1 MMTNSDEK
9 LSVSTLLVLAL
20 TAVVPLSVATGFSNF
35 ERPRQVVLAVVAGLA
50 LICWG
55 VGLVRRGSASMASP
69 GTMALGAGFVGCVTV
84 SLAWSGILEF
94 GALSAVMWVS
104 LGAVF
109 LVLSAPVGR
118 RPRFLDWATAVAAG
132 ALGAGGLGIYDLFGF
147 SGLTPVWEPA
157 GATGGFDAMAFG
169 AAYYLVA
176 LPILVA
182 AVAISRGLR
191 RWFVA
196 VALVVASLHTVV
208 LIDGLLLGLL
218 VGAMGLSAL
227 VMGAFGGASVE
238 RPSKIA
244 IGSSALIAAVALGAL
259 VFYDRPDAPNLAD
272 DLPRVMQS
280 SEFDAE
286 MARQDSARWWFFAP
300 DRMESQTGQEYRSYL
315 NSTTL
320 GLWQDE
326 PIIGHGAGGWWL
338 MQSDVV
344 DVSDDDIAS
353 MFDRYPAFKS
363 PHSDYS
369 RIAVEQGALGLLL
382 FVLWLLGVA
391 TAIIGSLRSN
401 ELIDAEDGLVMWAL
415 ASTFVVGVAAMGF
428 VPLLEL
434 VSSAVVWVGAAAMAV
449 SVSAHRSSSNDWLA
463 VVSFGKQ
470 QGWVRYGT
478 VLLVTLVAV
487 AMAIPAVLHAKASL
501 ERGYGDHLMLHSQ
514 FDEAISWYEKS
525 HETYPAHPGILY
537 NQAVAYRIQGDA
549 VAGADEIQEALEMR
563 PYDARFHVLAAHVE
577 LAENRVRPALDNA
590 EEAVRTAP
598 MYLEAYEVYAAAL
611 QRRASYRDTAAVFES
626 VLELD
631 PPPDK
636 ERVFRVQYASLLSD
650 FFDDPEGAIEHL
662 EIAIEKFPVGSERSL
677 LGDRIEE
684 LENRIERERLEE
696 AGEPVPPELQPEI
709 DMDGH
714 DHDHGGPLDLHDHG
728 HDDDHGDGPP
738 ESPLPSDPQE
748 L

>member
-9 LSVSTLLVLAL
+9 LSVSTLLILAL

-50 LICWG
+50 LIAWG
-55 VGLVRRGSASMASP
+55 VGLVRRGSAKMASP
-69 GTMALGAGFVGCVTV
+69 GTMALGAGFVGCVAI
-84 SLAWSGILEF
+84 SLAWSGLLEF
-94 GALSAVMWVS
+94 GAISAVMWVG

-132 ALGAGGLGIYDLFGF
+132 ALGAGGLGIYDLLGF
-147 SGLTPVWEPA
+147 SGLTPVWDPA

-176 LPILVA
+176 IPILA
-182 AVAISRGLR
+182 GAVAISRGLR

-196 VALVVASLHTVV
+196 AALVVASVHTAVV
-208 LIDGLLLGLL
+208 IDGLLLGILA
-218 VGAMGLSAL
+218 GAMGLSAL
-227 VMGAFGGASVE
+227 VMRAVGGASLE
-238 RPSKIA
+238 RSSKLA
-244 IGSSALIAAVALGAL
+244 LGTSALIVVVALGAL
-259 VFYDRPDAPNLAD
+259 LFYDRPDSASLAD

-300 DRMESQTGQEYRSYL
+300 DRMESPIGQEYRSYL
-315 NSTTL
+315 NSTTR
-320 GLWQDE
+320 GLWEDE

-344 DVSDDDIAS
+344 DVSDPDIET
-353 MFDRYPAFKS
+353 MFDRYPAFTS

-391 TAIIGSLRSN
+391 TAIIGSLRRDT
-401 ELIDAEDGLVMWAL
+401 LIDAESAVVMWAL
-415 ASTFVVGVAAMGF
+415 ASTFIVGVAAMGV

-434 VSSAVVWVGAAAMAV
+434 VSSGVVWVGAAAMAV
-449 SVSAHRSSSNDWLA
+449 SYSAHRSESGDWLA

-478 VLLVTLVAV
+478 VALVTLIAV
-487 AMAIPAVLHAKASL
+487 AMVIPAVLHAKASL

-514 FDEAISWYEKS
+514 FDEAISWYQKS
-525 HETYPAHPGILY
+525 HETYPAHAGVLY
-537 NQAVAYRIQGDA
+537 NQAVAHRIQGDA
-549 VAGADEIQEALEMR
+549 VAGADEIREALEMR

-577 LAENRVRPALDNA
+577 LAENRVRPALENA

-598 MYLEAYEVYAAAL
+598 MFLEAYEVYAAAL

-631 PPPDK
+631 PPTDK
-636 ERVFRVQYASLLSD
+636 ERVFRVQYASLLSE
-650 FFDDPEGAIEHL
+650 FFNDPQGAIEQL
-662 EIAIEKFPVGSERSL
+662 EIAIEQFPVGSERSL

-684 LENRIERERLEE
+684 LENRLERERLEE

-709 DMDGH
+709 DVH

-728 HDDDHGDGPP
+728 DGHDHGDEPP
-738 ESPLPSDPQE
+738 ESPLPFDPQD